1 MAKIK
6 MNQSG
11 WTTIS
16 EPDAE
21 KHILGVSARSV
32 AGEVVEVRI
41 RHNDGE
47 EKKGTVTK
55 DGANALP
62 MSLDDFKKDY
72 LADALTI
79 R

>member
-1 MAKIK
+1 MAKLK
-6 MNQSG
+6 LNDSG
-11 WTTIS
+11 WTTIA

-47 EKKGTVTK
+47 EKTAKVLKG
-55 DGANALP
+55 GADALP
-62 MSLDDFKKDY
+62 MSNDEFLKLCQKNELEF
-72 LADALTI
+72 